1 MNIDRRK
8 RVFKKIYGLVDGTLI
23 FMDSDGYVLES
34 SDDSRVGGYIDLP
47 SFNNDQDRIM
57 YRGWSFRQFKGHDGR
72 LYVLALDNKKQ
83 TTQTIIELISI
94 MFEEDSD
101 DLTSEEVITDYLKD
115 RITDE
120 VALELAGKIKEDLE
134 KKYTV
139 CIVEHKSGIADEM
152 ESILRNLVPDAYTVP
167 FDNTKILLIFKD
179 DNIDEVLMSVMVA
192 VSEEL
197 LVEPKIGVG
206 TEVEGF
212 LKMKDSFN
220 DAITALGVLK
230 TYRTTDKISYYKKMA
245 LPIIIN
251 EMPWDQLNRIYK
263 AISGNIHIVIDDD
276 ELILTAQRFFEHSLN
291 VTDTSQVLFIHRN
304 TLIYRLNKIEK
315 LTGFD
320 LRKFEDALNFYI
332 GLYMNNRIKQ

>member
-1 MNIDRRK
+1 M
-8 RVFKKIYGLVDGTLI
+8 
-23 FMDSDGYVLES
+23 
-34 SDDSRVGGYIDLP
+34 
-47 SFNNDQDRIM
+47 
-57 YRGWSFRQFKGHDGR
+57 
-72 LYVLALDNKKQ
+72 
-83 TTQTIIELISI
+83 
-94 MFEEDSD
+94 
-101 DLTSEEVITDYLKD
+101 
-115 RITDE
+115 
-120 VALELAGKIKEDLE
+120 
-134 KKYTV
+134 
-139 CIVEHKSGIADEM
+139 
-152 ESILRNLVPDAYTVP
+152 RNLVPDAYTVP

-179 DNIDEVLMSVMVA
+179 ENIEELLTSIMVA

-197 LVEPKIGVG
+197 LIEPKIGVG

-230 TYRTTDKISYYKKMA
+230 TYRTTDKIAYYKKMA
-245 LPIIIN
+245 LPIIID

-263 AISGNIHIVIDDD
+263 AISGSIHIVIDDD